1 MKLTQKFNLKH
12 VVFTVIFL
20 TSFWGLPIPKMNK
33 FPVFHDMFQIQTASA
48 ETEYGILGQMAPDLD
63 LDTWIDG
70 NGKKTRPISLKD
82 YRGKIVYLYFF
93 QDW

>member
-20 TSFWGLPIPKMNK
+20 TSLWGLPMPKMDK
-33 FPVFHDMFQIQTASA
+33 FPVFNDMIEIQTASA
-48 ETEYGILGQMAPDLD
+48 DPELGILGQPAPELKPDV
-63 LDTWIDG
+63 WIDE
-70 NGKKTRPISLKD
+70 NGKETEPISLKE

-93 QDW
+93 QDG